1 MNSALKQNFDRIV
14 AARERLLEVRAE
26 RVASILRLQSYLRA
40 RLDEFF
46 TNLDPI
52 SGSRLADLG
61 SEGSKAS
68 GEMTMILAM
77 FDGSR
82 MKIAVDGMGRYSHEA
97 EPNVFEGVGEILNF
111 DISPDF
117 ATASMDY
124 VPTAGASR
132 RPVRV
137 TFDGYVDRLV
147 QHTLESIEGEIAP
160 SSGAPVSVAP
170 VAAVPTT
177 PILQAVPEYD
187 LPRIA
192 RPTVQEVPP
201 AHLEPVTAFRAE
213 EPPMPYRFE
222 EPAAPVYRNEEPAA
236 PAYRRELPRLDAER
250 ELDPVRYSE
259 RAPEP
264 IRQVERTPEPIRQA
278 ERAPEPIRQ
287 AERMPE
293 PVRQAERSPDPVRYS
308 EKVRPLERPRSLEME
323 HDMDRIA
330 RTNGAA
336 LGEMPMKPRGLS
348 FSVR

>member
-1 MNSALKQNFDRIV
+1 MNAALKQNFDRIV

-26 RVASILRLQSYLRA
+26 RVASILHLQSYLRA

-52 SGSRLADLG
+52 SGTRLADLG
-61 SEGSKAS
+61 SEGSKAT

-82 MKIAVDGMGRYSHEA
+82 MRIAVDGMGRFSHEA
-97 EPNVFEGVGEILNF
+97 EPNVFEGIGEILNF

-117 ATASMDY
+117 ATASIDY
-124 VPTAGASR
+124 VPMGSASR
-132 RPVRV
+132 RPVRAV
-137 TFDGYVDRLV
+137 FDTYVDRLV
-147 QHTLESIEGEIAP
+147 QHTLESIEGE
-160 SSGAPVSVAP
+160 V
-170 VAAVPTT
+170 VPGTSA

-192 RPTVQEVPP
+192 RPTPEMPP
-201 AHLEPVTAFRAE
+201 VRLEAAPAFRAE
-213 EPPMPYRFE
+213 EPPAAHRYE
-222 EPAAPVYRNEEPAA
+222 EPAAPVYRDEPAT
-236 PAYRRELPRLDAER
+236 PSYRNELPRLDAER

-259 RAPEP
+259 RAAEP
-264 IRQVERTPEPIRQA
+264 VRQM
-278 ERAPEPIRQ
+278 ERAPEPVRQ
-287 AERMPE
+287 VERAPE
-293 PVRQAERSPDPVRYS
+293 PVRQVERAPDPVRYS
-308 EKVRPLERPRSLEME
+308 EKVRPLERPRSLEAE

>member
-1 MNSALKQNFDRIV
+1 MNAALKQNFDRIV

-40 RLDEFF
+40 RLDDFF

-52 SGSRLADLG
+52 SGNRLADLG

-82 MKIAVDGMGRYSHEA
+82 MRIAVDGMGRYIHEA
-97 EPNVFEGVGEILNF
+97 EPNVFEGIGEILNF

-117 ATASMDY
+117 ATASIDY
-124 VPTAGASR
+124 VPVGSATR
-132 RPVRV
+132 RPVRAV
-137 TFDGYVDRLV
+137 FDNYVDRLV
-147 QHTLESIEGEIAP
+147 QHTLESIEGEIA
-160 SSGAPVSVAP
+160 APA
-170 VAAVPTT
+170 AAVPSA

-192 RPTVQEVPP
+192 RPTAHEVPP
-201 AHLEPVTAFRAE
+201 ARLEAAPAFRAE
-213 EPPMPYRFE
+213 EPSAPRRYE
-222 EPAAPVYRNEEPAA
+222 EPAAPVYRDEPAT
-236 PAYRRELPRLDAER
+236 PSYRNELPRLDAER

-264 IRQVERTPEPIRQA
+264 VRQV
-278 ERAPEPIRQ
+278 ERAPEPVRV
-287 AERMPE
+287 ERAPE
-293 PVRQAERSPDPVRYS
+293 PVRQAERAPDPVRYS
-308 EKVRPLERPRSLEME
+308 EKVRPLERPRSLEVE

-336 LGEMPMKPRGLS
+336 MGDMPMKPRGLS